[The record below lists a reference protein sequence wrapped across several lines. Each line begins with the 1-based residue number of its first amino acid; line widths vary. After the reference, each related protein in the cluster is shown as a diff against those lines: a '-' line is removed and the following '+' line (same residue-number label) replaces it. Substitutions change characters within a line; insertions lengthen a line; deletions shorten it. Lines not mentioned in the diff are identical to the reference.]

1 MRCPSLAHHYSD
13 FISDHQRPSDAT
25 PPSIGIPLSLRF
37 EIELGIA
44 RQATIFPPHRS
55 LKSLAL
61 GCVILRG

>member
-1 MRCPSLAHHYSD
+1 MRCPSRSLIITQISFPITNAHL
-13 FISDHQRPSDAT
+13 T

-44 RQATIFPPHRS
+44 LQATIFPPHRS